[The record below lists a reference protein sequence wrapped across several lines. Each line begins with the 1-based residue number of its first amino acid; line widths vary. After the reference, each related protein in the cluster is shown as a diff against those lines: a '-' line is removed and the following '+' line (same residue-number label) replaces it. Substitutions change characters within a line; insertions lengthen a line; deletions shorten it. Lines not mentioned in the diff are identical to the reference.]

1 MRTFLSIVLIAL
13 GSMSSAQSVEE
24 RLSSCIE
31 RSLDIITYAKAWKE
45 SIEAIGET
53 AKAYEFADMLTAVSE
68 SAAVSG
74 VLIDMLEAKEE
85 HEVILETVRNVTK
98 PVYLESRL
106 IEEMFEEAFTDRAN
120 FDAMAEYISQ
130 CQSDFG
136 GETYSL
142 QDQIDQLRSE
152 IRDMILDKERLIQD
166 YEKQLSAISGPL
178 VKRADTLC
186 LWMDTYKHMDVLQKK
201 VFYEGKYY
209 DLCNK

>member
-1 MRTFLSIVLIAL
+1 MRTLLSVVLIAL
-13 GSMSSAQSVEE
+13 GSMSGAQSVED

-53 AKAYEFADMLTAVSE
+53 AKAYEFADMLTAESE

-106 IEEMFEEAFTDRAN
+106 IEEMVEEAFTDRAN

-142 QDQIDQLRSE
+142 QDQISELRAELREVILSKEALITDHKKE
-152 IRDMILDKERLIQD
+152 ISTITAPLI
-166 YEKQLSAISGPL
+166 
-178 VKRADTLC
+178 KRADTLC
-186 LWMDTYKHMDVLQKK
+186 LWMKTYNHMDVLQKK
-201 VFYEGKYY
+201 VFVYGKYY
-209 DLCNK
+209 DLCE